1 MWLVRTVCFMVE
13 SNLFLPILV
22 GPMQN
27 TVSYRI
33 EALGFWTSRSCNER
47 ESHGDVGL
55 NGFVIDS
62 TSK

>member
-1 MWLVRTVCFMVE
+1 MVE

-27 TVSYRI
+27 PVSYKNWNIADEI
-33 EALGFWTSRSCNER
+33 EGFGFWTSRSFNER

-55 NGFVIDS
+55 NDFVIDS